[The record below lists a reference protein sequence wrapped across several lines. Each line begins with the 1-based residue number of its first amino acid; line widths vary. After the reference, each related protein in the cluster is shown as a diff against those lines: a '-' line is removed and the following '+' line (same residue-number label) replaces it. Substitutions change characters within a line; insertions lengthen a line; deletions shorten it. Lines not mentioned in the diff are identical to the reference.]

1 MERILQFIGVSKT
14 FQDGNQKIQALKATD
29 FTIEA
34 GQFVAVIG
42 PSGSGKS
49 TFLTLAGGLQ
59 TPTKGQI
66 IINGSDYTQLPEKE
80 RAKRRFED
88 IGFILQTSNLI
99 PFLTAGLTT

>member
-59 TPTKGQI
+59 TPTK
-66 IINGSDYTQLPEKE
+66 
-80 RAKRRFED
+80 
-88 IGFILQTSNLI
+88 
-99 PFLTAGLTT
+99 